1 MSAENTQ
8 VLSPEEQVL
17 ASKVYMPV
25 FLSKVAQYGIV
36 PKTEDEVVELVKIAQ
51 MLDVVEASAPAGE
64 VKSQQATVIKAASV
78 ALEGH
83 LRNAGAALV
92 DAFTK
97 DPEISKAAEAIAK
110 A

>member
-51 MLDVVEASAPAGE
+51 MLDVVETSAPAE